1 MLAASRSL
9 EVMRRQAKRGFVP
22 QVDFAREYILLGQ
35 PEAAM
40 AWLERSFADREVNL
54 AQINCDPEYAPL
66 RADPRYQD
74 LRRRMG
80 LR

>member
-1 MLAASRSL
+1 
-9 EVMRRQAKRGFVP
+9 MRRRAKLGFVP
-22 QVDFAREYILLGQ
+22 LVGFARQYIVLGQ
-35 PEAAM
+35 REEAM
-40 AWLERSFADREVNL
+40 ASLERSFADREVNL